1 MPFGEYI
8 AATVDIFIN
17 SLYIDSVS
25 AVCQAP
31 CDILGLHR

>member
-8 AATVDIFIN
+8 AATMDIFIN
-17 SLYIDSVS
+17 SPYIDSVS
-25 AVCQAP
+25 AAYQAP